1 MWMKNLLS
9 LPRRRMMDYWR
20 VSFKNTVETVFV
32 GTHSSSDDIINFI
45 YRVRNITDKED
56 YMKICLHTLLKGKE
70 GRINFVIECVDWV
83 RSLTPQYFDF
93 AKEYVLTN
101 PTKPINLINI
111 FNTVETMETQVNF
124 HDTFSKIY
132 KRGRNAYGFNN
143 TWMVAVYI
151 INASVHFKDIRR
163 ENHYYFDFS
172 RQWVTC
178 KLYNLFSTSYSYLQM
193 YWFVKKNDNKNE
205 SNST

>member
-1 MWMKNLLS
+1 M
-9 LPRRRMMDYWR
+9 
-20 VSFKNTVETVFV
+20 
-32 GTHSSSDDIINFI
+32 SDDIIDFI

-56 YMKICLHTLLKGKE
+56 YRKICLHTLLKGKE
-70 GRINFVIECVDWV
+70 GRINFVIEGVDWV
-83 RSLTPQYFDF
+83 RSLTPPYFDF
-93 AKEYVLTN
+93 AKEYILTN

-111 FNTVETMETQVNF
+111 FNTVEMMETQVNL

-151 INASVHFKDIRR
+151 INAFVHFKDTRR

-172 RQWVTC
+172 RQWVAC
-178 KLYNLFSTSYSYLQM
+178 KLYNLFSTSYSHLQM
-193 YWFVKKNDNKNE
+193 YWFVKKK
-205 SNST
+205 